1 MNTEKI
7 CNKLKCLSIFILL
20 TVFSLNLSS
29 HEIKEVRNYGKYSS
43 IVGEYAVRGDVDID
57 IIVHDQFLRIISNKE
72 KIGIFD
78 FQSNY
83 SINFKEET
91 YIVAHKLVF
100 FTINDQKYLAVF
112 LFFEVG
118 QFGFYVFNKAFKDP
132 IFVTLQLDIKIP
144 KRDRGEVTVNQK
156 GNIVE
161 VMLEV
166 PGMEKKEYNFDLSDL
181 KSSRLFMEQP

>member
-1 MNTEKI
+1 MNTERI

-72 KIGIFD
+72 KIGVFD
-78 FQSNY
+78 FHSEHN
-83 SINFKEET
+83 INFKKET
-91 YIVAHKLVF
+91 YIVAHKPVF
-100 FTINDQKYLAVF
+100 LTISGEKYLAVF
-112 LFFEVG
+112 LFSDVG
-118 QFGFYVFNKAFKDP
+118 QFGFYVFNSTFKDP
-132 IFVTLQLDIKIP
+132 IFVNLQTDIKVP
-144 KRDRGEVTVNQK
+144 KRDRGKVTVNQK

-161 VMLEV
+161 VMLEM
-166 PGMEKKEYNFDLSDL
+166 PEMEKKEYSFDLSIL
-181 KSSRLFMEQP
+181 NSSRLFME